1 MVGGGAEDIEG
12 GPSIIF
18 QASRGGQVKNEQTR
32 GGPPKMSVEI
42 DICNH
47 IYITVNFIE
56 NIL

>member
-1 MVGGGAEDIEG
+1 MSKQE
-12 GPSIIF
+12 
-18 QASRGGQVKNEQTR
+18 